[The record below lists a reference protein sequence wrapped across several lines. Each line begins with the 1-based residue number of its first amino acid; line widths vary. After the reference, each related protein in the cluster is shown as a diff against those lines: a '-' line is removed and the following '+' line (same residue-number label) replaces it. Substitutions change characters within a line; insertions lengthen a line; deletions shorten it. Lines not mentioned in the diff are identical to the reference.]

1 MQGAGGTHRYA
12 PLAGHPRH
20 AALPDESSWAR
31 GSRVA
36 LHAGCACI
44 PRGAGEAELALDALL
59 RWGWRVAS
67 GAGSS
72 ALS

>member
-1 MQGAGGTHRYA
+1 MWGAGGTHRCA

-20 AALPDESSWAR
+20 AALPDESSRAG

-36 LHAGCACI
+36 SHAGCSCI

-59 RWGWRVAS
+59 RWGWRAAS
-67 GAGSS
+67 GAEGSAPS
-72 ALS
+72 